1 MKKNLKENP
10 GHSISI
16 HHPGVSCETVKLA
29 REQRARCRKKAR
41 RSKP

>member
-16 HHPGVSCETVKLA
+16 HHPGVSWETVKRA
-29 REQRARCRKKAR
+29 REQRARCRQKAR
-41 RSKP
+41 RAKP